1 MPLIN
6 KKEWILVKLIWILE
20 KISFWAWWFFA
31 ISIVYGMFLCIVN
44 YVNNPDI
51 KIYMRLGAVS
61 GFVFLVSLLL
71 IFLLDDGKACIDFPE
86 SKE

>member
-6 KKEWILVKLIWILE
+6 RKEWFLVNLIRVLE
-20 KISFWAWWFFA
+20 KISFFAWWFFA
-31 ISIVYGMFLCIVN
+31 ISILYGMFLCIVK

-51 KIYMRLGAVS
+51 QIYMRLGAVS

-71 IFLLDDGKACIDFPE
+71 IFLLDDGKACIEFPE
-86 SKE
+86 NKE